1 MSKLIF
7 KNLPLFKHLS
17 FPKHVKNTSN
27 KLLYSTNYVD
37 ELVQQPSLVSSQQP
51 KFSKKVNYKVS
62 ERGFYDTHAFVKTL
76 VESGDF
82 NQQQAESLCTLFK
95 DITNYIADDVRSEC
109 VSKSGQVID
118 LKER

>member
-7 KNLPLFKHLS
+7 KNRALFKHLS
-17 FPKHVKNTSN
+17 FPKHTKNTPN

-37 ELVQQPSLVSSQQP
+37 ELVQTPSLVSSQQP

-82 NQQQAESLCTLFK
+82 NQQQAESLCLLFK

-109 VSKSGQVID
+109 VSKSGQVN
-118 LKER
+118 